1 MLSLFTLSGKIGKM
15 SLTVTQGAQYRHPR
29 LFMGAR
35 FRLRD
40 ITKTLKEFDNATV
53 SSAAS

>member
-1 MLSLFTLSGKIGKM
+1 MLSLFTLSGKIGTM
-15 SLTVTQGAQYRHPR
+15 GLTVTQGAQYRHPR